1 MSEASLRI
9 HHRCRLFKPEWCFSS
24 HQQPITLSLYTLSH
38 PLITLPHPTMASNNN
53 NKRYVEEEED
63 ESFAATKKRL

>member
-9 HHRCRLFKPEWCFSS
+9 RHRWRLFKPEWWFSS

-53 NKRYVEEEED
+53 NKRYVEEED
-63 ESFAATKKRL
+63 ESFAAMKKRL